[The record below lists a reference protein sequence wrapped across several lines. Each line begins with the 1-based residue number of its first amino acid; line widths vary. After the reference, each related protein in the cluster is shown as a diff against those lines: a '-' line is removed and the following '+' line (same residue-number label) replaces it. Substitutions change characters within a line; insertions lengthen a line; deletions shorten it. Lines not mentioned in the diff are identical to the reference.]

1 MESVCSEVT
10 VNMAKEYNAYNK
22 VKSFRNSVY
31 STFLVRKCIKVGKVQ
46 GLQNERSKEND
57 VNSGEII

>member
-1 MESVCSEVT
+1 MRITWSKVC
-10 VNMAKEYNAYNK
+10 
-22 VKSFRNSVY
+22 RNSVY

-57 VNSGEII
+57 VNSGEIF